1 MNTYLR
7 PPRANPS
14 ERSRICAKSRPCP
27 IQVVLAASLLL
38 LWGCSTLDAGTQ
50 GQKPQVGGA
59 ERFAYADLSPPDVKG
74 GESTTESFASEPR
87 PAQQSMDLVE
97 PALAKSLTPIVSTD
111 QEQAVPTEFAP
122 VASYRDEPPPR
133 SPSSPAL
140 ADKYANLLPAAC
152 RVEVRK
158 RKIAAAADH
167 GLAVGISAPMRITG
181 PLHSV
186 KVIAPGRKSIH
197 GKLDCRL
204 LLLLDEVCMAL
215 AELGVTSIHVDGFYR
230 PRAHLPGKKSPSQ
243 HAYGLAIDIHA
254 FGLKDGRTLVIERDF
269 AGRIG
274 APVCGAS
281 AQVGSETRDSIE
293 LRNIV
298 CAMARVK
305 AFHYL
310 LTPNHDPS
318 HRNHLHGDIK
328 RGAKEHV
335 VR

>member
-1 MNTYLR
+1 MR
-7 PPRANPS
+7 SPCSNPS
-14 ERSRICAKSRPCP
+14 ERSRTCSKSGPHP
-27 IQVVLAASLLL
+27 LQFVLAVSLSLLL
-38 LWGCSTLDAGTQ
+38 GCSTLDAGTQ

-59 ERFAYADLSPPDVKG
+59 ERFAYADLTPPIVKR
-74 GESTTESFASEPR
+74 GESTTESLTSEPG
-87 PAQQSMDLVE
+87 PAQQSTDLVE
-97 PALAKSLTPIVSTD
+97 PALAKSLTPIVST
-111 QEQAVPTEFAP
+111 EHERVGPTDFAQ
-122 VASYRDEPPPR
+122 VISYRSEPPQR
-133 SPSSPAL
+133 APSSRAL

-152 RVEVRK
+152 RAELRK
-158 RKIAAAADH
+158 RRIAAVADH

-186 KVIAPGRKSIH
+186 KVIAPGRKSVH

-204 LLLLDEVCMAL
+204 VLLLDEVCMTL
-215 AELGVTSIHVDGFYR
+215 AELGVSSIHVDGFYR

-298 CAMARVK
+298 CAMARLK

-310 LTPNHDPS
+310 LTPNYDPS

-328 RGAKEHV
+328 RGAKGHV